1 MSAPELS
8 GLIGYREEDSR
19 ESSSRASRAGA
30 VSASGLTG
38 GVSVISGAAIE
49 PDRREIARYLGYR
62 GVVPDEKVSLAIE
75 RCVEQL
81 KEACRPQEV
90 HAVFR
95 LDEATERGEKSPE
108 SAGSADLI
116 RFAGVEWHSRNL
128 SRNLRGCAQIILFA
142 ATRGPGP
149 DQLIRRAS
157 VSKVSDMV
165 IYQAASA
172 AMIEAYCD
180 RLNTELKAAAAQDG
194 LFLRPRYSP
203 GYGDL
208 ALESQKD
215 LIRLLDAPRGIGV
228 TLTESLLMAPS
239 KSVTA
244 VIGVSEEEKPCPLSG
259 CEACNMKNC
268 AFRRNT

>member
-1 MSAPELS
+1 M
-8 GLIGYREEDSR
+8 
-19 ESSSRASRAGA
+19 
-30 VSASGLTG
+30 SASGLTG

-62 GVVPDEKVSLAIE
+62 GAVPDEKVSLAIE

-142 ATRGPGP
+142 ATLGPGP

-194 LFLRPRYSP
+194 LFLRPRYS
-203 GYGDL
+203 
-208 ALESQKD
+208 
-215 LIRLLDAPRGIGV
+215 LLDAPRAIGV

-268 AFRRNT
+268 AFRRDT